1 MRPGRPLVLGRPVD
15 PQAPVDLVG
24 EATHVGVVEGVPE
37 PVVDHGVDQLGVAHA
52 GPEPG
57 LGDQVGGLAHRLHAP
72 RDQQPGLAELDVLG
86 GGGDGV
92 EPGQADL
99 VDGEGGHGHG
109 DAAPDGGLP
118 GRDLALPGLE
128 HVAHDHVLDR
138 ARVGPGPL
146 QGGRDG
152 PPAQLDRGQ
161 RGQRPAEPPDGRPG
175 PGADHRLG
183 SLEHGCSPFADLVRV
198 YRPGSS
204 GPAG

>member
-1 MRPGRPLVLGRPVD
+1 MTTGAISEARTPFLVASAGRSWGWD
-15 PQAPVDLVG
+15 
-24 EATHVGVVEGVPE
+24 VEDVPE
-37 PVVDHGVDQLGVAHA
+37 PVVDHGVDQPGVAHA

-57 LGDQVGGLAHRLHAP
+57 LGGQVGGVAHRLHAP
-72 RDQQPGLAELDVLG
+72 GDQQPGLAQLDVLG

-109 DAAPDGGLP
+109 DAAPDRGLP

-128 HVAHDHVLDR
+128 DVAHDHVLDR

-161 RGQRPAEPPDGRPG
+161 RGQGPAEPPDGRPG
-175 PGADHRLG
+175 PGTDDRLG
-183 SLEHGCSPFADLVRV
+183 PLEHD
-198 YRPGSS
+198 GSS
-204 GPAG
+204 FACARPSLPAAKCPAGAI